1 MTAGGALEAR
11 VALITGAGRGIGRA
25 HALELAARGATV
37 MVNDLGAALD
47 GTGSDPGPALAVVEE
62 IRRRGGRARAD
73 TTDVASVAGGRTA
86 VAKTLDAFGRIDIVV
101 NNAGFHARGGSL
113 ERPDEAAYD
122 AQLDIHLKAALGTT
136 SGAFPQM
143 KQRRW
148 GRIIN
153 TVSEV
158 ALDPRFPGGGAY
170 AAAKAALW
178 AFTLSAA
185 REAQPHGVTVNAI
198 SPGAATRMS
207 RAVLGEDRGAV
218 FRGGASGDLDLDPA
232 HVARLVAYLCS
243 AGAADVNGRILHVA
257 AGQIREY
264 STQRSGRSEL
274 ARRIAAILSAPAA
287 TG

>member
-1 MTAGGALEAR
+1 MDLGIRGR
-11 VALITGAGRGIGRA
+11 VALVGASGRGLGLATAHRLAMEGVNVAICDKDEGVLEPARA
-25 HALELAARGATV
+25 HVQGADHTVRVAAFPVDLTDAAAIEALVQRVKATLGPVDILITNSGGPPPGVFEDADDARWELAYRLTF
-37 MVNDLGAALD
+37 L
-47 GTGSDPGPALAVVEE
+47 SAVRM
-62 IRRRGGRARAD
+62 IR
-73 TTDVASVAGGRTA
+73 A
-86 VAKTLDAFGRIDIVV
+86 VL
-101 NNAGFHARGGSL
+101 
-113 ERPDEAAYD
+113 PD
-122 AQLDIHLKAALGTT
+122 
-136 SGAFPQM
+136 M

-185 REAQPHGVTVNAI
+185 REAEPHGVTVNAI

-232 HVARLVAYLCS
+232 HVARLVAYLSS